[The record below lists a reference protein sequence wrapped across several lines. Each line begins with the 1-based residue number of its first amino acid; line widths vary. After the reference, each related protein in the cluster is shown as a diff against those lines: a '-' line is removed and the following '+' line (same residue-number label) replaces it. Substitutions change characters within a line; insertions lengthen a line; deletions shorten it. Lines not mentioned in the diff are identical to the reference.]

1 MIRQKKELISNRS
14 SDLKGDGDSM
24 EETEKRAAV
33 TKNAIEIAI
42 KISLL
47 GIMVIISF
55 QLIRPFL
62 IPVVWG
68 IILAVAMEPFIVK
81 VAAMLGG
88 KRSLAAVLFV
98 LLIVATLIVPTVL
111 MTLSSIDAV
120 QTLSAQM
127 ESGNL
132 VVPPPPA
139 KVADWP
145 LVGDS
150 VFQAWQLAA
159 NNLEGALTQYSPQ
172 IKAVAGKVLGSV
184 GGGLAGIFMAI
195 ISTCIAGVFLAKSVK
210 SVAVAEKVF
219 TRLAGDKGP
228 EFTALATATIR
239 GVMQGVVGVAVIQAI
254 LAAIGMMVVGVP
266 AAGLWSVLVLVCAVA
281 QLPPILILGP
291 VAAYVF
297 SVADT
302 TPAVIFLIWA
312 MLVSASDGFLKPLLM
327 GRGVDIPMLVI
338 LIGALGGMMLSGIIG
353 LFVGAVVLA
362 IMYTLFMAWLG
373 ENDNTSEE
381 AEEEN

>member
-1 MIRQKKELISNRS
+1 
-14 SDLKGDGDSM
+14 M
-24 EETEKRAAV
+24 EVGEKRETV
-33 TKNAIEIAI
+33 TKNAVEIAI

-47 GIMVIISF
+47 GLMVVISF

-62 IPVVWG
+62 VPVIWG
-68 IILAVAMEPFIVK
+68 VILAVAMEPFIVK

-88 KRSLAAVLFV
+88 KRSLAAALFV
-98 LLIVATLIVPTVL
+98 LLVVAALIVPTVL

-127 ESGNL
+127 ESGTL

-139 KVADWP
+139 TVTEWP

-159 NNLEGALTQYSPQ
+159 TNLEGALTQYGPQ
-172 IKAVAGKVLGSV
+172 IKAVASKVLGSV

-195 ISTCIAGVFLAKSVK
+195 ISTCIAGVFLAKSK
-210 SVAVAEKVF
+210 ESAAVAEKIF

-228 EFTALATATIR
+228 EFTVLATATVR

-281 QLPPILILGP
+281 QLPPILVLGP

-312 MLVSASDGFLKPLLM
+312 LVVSASDGFLKPLLM

-338 LIGALGGMMLSGIIG
+338 LLGALGGMMLSGIIG

-362 IMYTLFMAWLG
+362 IMYTLFMAWLS
-373 ENDNTSEE
+373 ENDESSEEEE
-381 AEEEN
+381 AECLH

>member
-1 MIRQKKELISNRS
+1 
-14 SDLKGDGDSM
+14 M
-24 EETEKRAAV
+24 EERDKREAI

-47 GIMVIISF
+47 GLMVVISF
-55 QLIRPFL
+55 KLIQPFL

-68 IILAVAMEPFIVK
+68 IILAVAMEPFIAK
-81 VAAMLGG
+81 IANMLGG

-98 LLIVATLIVPTVL
+98 LLIVAALIVPTVL

-127 ESGNL
+127 DSGTL
-132 VVPPPPA
+132 VVPPPPTR
-139 KVADWP
+139 VADWP
-145 LVGDS
+145 LVGES
-150 VFQAWQLAA
+150 VFKAWQLAA
-159 NNLEGALTQYSPQ
+159 TNLEGALTQYTPQ
-172 IKAVAGKVLGSV
+172 IKAVTAKVLGSV

-195 ISTCIAGVFLAKSVK
+195 ISTCIAGVFLAKSEK
-210 SVAVAEKVF
+210 SAAVAEKIF
-219 TRLAGDKGP
+219 TRIAGDKGP
-228 EFTALATATIR
+228 EFTTLATATIR

-254 LAAIGMMVVGVP
+254 LAAIGMTVVGVP
-266 AAGLWSVLVLVCAVA
+266 AAGLWSILVLVCAVA
-281 QLPPILILGP
+281 QLPPILVLGP

-297 SVADT
+297 SVSDT

-338 LIGALGGMMLSGIIG
+338 LLGALGGMMLSGIIG

-362 IMYTLFMAWLG
+362 ITYTLFMAWLG
-373 ENDNTSEE
+373 ENDGKNEE
-381 AEEEN
+381 VETES